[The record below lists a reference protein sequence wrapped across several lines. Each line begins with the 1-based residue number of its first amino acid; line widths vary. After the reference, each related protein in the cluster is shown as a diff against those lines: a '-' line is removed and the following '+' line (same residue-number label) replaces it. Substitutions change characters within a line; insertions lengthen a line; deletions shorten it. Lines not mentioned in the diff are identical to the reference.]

1 MNYAETIAF
10 LYSQLPMYSRIG
22 KAAYKSDLINTRR
35 LCALLDHP
43 ENTFRSIHIAG
54 TNGKGST
61 SHMLAA
67 ILQQHGYKTGLYTSP
82 HLRDFRERIR
92 INGQMIPENEVVD
105 FVGKYHVQLIEIGC
119 SFFEWSVGLAFDFFR
134 KEKVDIAIIET
145 GLGGRLDST
154 NVITPLLSIIT
165 NISYDHTDL
174 LGDSLQKIAYEKSG
188 IIKYLVPVVIGE
200 HGHETDPVFIEAS
213 KLQKSPISF
222 AADKWIVKRAL
233 YTAKTLSLTIA
244 YSDSEE
250 WDLELD
256 LQGQYQKKNIL
267 TVLEAQRILSATGFN
282 LTKQNCIA
290 ALRSVKLL
298 TGLAGRWDVLSVSPI
313 IIVDVAHNE
322 AGIAHSMDQLKN
334 YTYQALHIVL
344 GFVREKELNKI
355 LALFPDHAIYYF
367 CKPDIP
373 RGLEAETL
381 QKAASAFGLKGK
393 VFPSVAAAFQAAK
406 SHASADDLIYAGGS
420 TFVIAEII

>member
-22 KAAYKSDLINTRR
+22 KAAYKSDLINTQR

-43 ENTFRSIHIAG
+43 DDSFRSIHIAG

-67 ILQQHGYKTGLYTSP
+67 ILQQNGYKTGLYTSP

-105 FVGKYHVQLIEIGC
+105 FVNQYHAQMIEIGC
-119 SFFEWSVGLAFDFFR
+119 SFFEWSVGLAFDYFR

-174 LGDSLQKIAYEKSG
+174 LGDSLEKIAHEKAG
-188 IIKYLVPVVIGE
+188 IIKYMVPVVVGE
-200 HGHETDPVFIEAS
+200 HGNETDRVFIEAA
-213 KLQKSPISF
+213 KLQKAPLNF
-222 AADKWIVKRAL
+222 AGDKWVVKRAL
-233 YTAKTLSLTIA
+233 YNTRTLQLTIG
-244 YSDSEE
+244 YSTAEE
-250 WDLELD
+250 WDIELD
-256 LQGQYQKKNIL
+256 LTGQYQEKNIL

-282 LTKQNCIA
+282 LSKQNSLV

-298 TGLAGRWDVLSVSPI
+298 TGLAGRWDILSISPI
-313 IIVDVAHNE
+313 IIADVAHNE
-322 AGIAHSMDQLKN
+322 AGIRHSMDQLKN
-334 YTYQALHIVL
+334 YSYQALHIVL
-344 GFVREKELNKI
+344 GFVREKELSKI
-355 LALFPDHAIYYF
+355 LALFPDHATYYF
-367 CKPDIP
+367 CKPAIP

-381 QKAASAFGLKGK
+381 QTAAEVFGLKGT
-393 VFPSVAAAFQAAK
+393 VFTSVAAAYQAAK
-406 SHASADDLIYAGGS
+406 QNASADDLIYAGGS
-420 TFVIAEII
+420 TFVVAEII